1 MVIQPFF
8 LSFFF
13 LKDPVDC
20 LVWESSQF
28 PECSCL
34 LTEDP
39 RSEPPSQDQCL
50 CQRACKHL
58 HTVHPTSSAQR
69 GFGNPSNAEE
79 EVYSLKKKK
88 KKYCLHLFVYILSVP
103 QPPSPSPY
111 LQVQLNLRK
120 HFKRI
125 KWYNWEIFGGSLA
138 NLNWPLQSSQP
149 LANMQCPRC
158 HGERLLNVRLFSWSQ
173 TVCFFVPFF
182 PVFWL
187 EQIGHLTMT
196 SLCMTMGQRGN
207 VSWQNE

>member
-88 KKYCLHLFVYILSVP
+88 KILFAFICVHFKCTPAPLP
-103 QPPSPSPY
+103 LPLPPGTIKSQKT
-111 LQVQLNLRK
+111 LEKNQVVQLGDLWR
-120 HFKRI
+120 
-125 KWYNWEIFGGSLA
+125 IFGKFKLASTKQPAISKHAVSSLSRRA
-138 NLNWPLQSSQP
+138 SFECASVFMITN
-149 LANMQCPRC
+149 C
-158 HGERLLNVRLFSWSQ
+158 LFFCS
-173 TVCFFVPFF
+173 FF